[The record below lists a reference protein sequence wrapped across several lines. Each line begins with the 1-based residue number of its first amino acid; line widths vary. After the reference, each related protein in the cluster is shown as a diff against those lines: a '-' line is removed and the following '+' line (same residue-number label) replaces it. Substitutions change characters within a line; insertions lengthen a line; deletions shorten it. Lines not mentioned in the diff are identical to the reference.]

1 MNYTLLI
8 SGQAIKKVFSMR
20 DAIKA
25 VESGFREYGKG
36 RVQMPPKVYMYFT
49 GPDGNQVGDLRVMPS
64 YLPGFNA
71 AGVKI
76 VNVHPNNPQKHG
88 LPAVM
93 GIYPYMDPAS
103 GFCLAVMDATYM
115 TNLRTGA
122 AGGIAAKYLA
132 KKDSKVIGFIGA
144 GHQAETQLEALMAV
158 KENGHLLQ
166 LERVFVYDKAPE
178 ISGSFAEKVS
188 KAYDIEVDVASKEDT
203 IRNSDILITTTP
215 VRQPVVENRYVMPG
229 THINAIGAD
238 AEGKEELEPEI
249 LKRSKIIIDEWQ
261 QASHSGEIN
270 VPLKNGVI
278 TQEDICANIGEIVI
292 GKKQGRVSSEDI
304 TIFDSTGLG
313 IQDLVCEREAFN
325 RVKENLDELEKQ
337 ELIAKF
343 DFLPT
348 ED

>member
-1 MNYTLLI
+1 MNDTLLI
-8 SGQAIKKVFSMR
+8 GGQAIRKVFSMK

-25 VESGFREYGKG
+25 VESGFREYGEG

-49 GPDGNQVGDLRVMPS
+49 DSEGIQVGDLRVMPS
-64 YLPGFNA
+64 YLPRFNTS
-71 AGVKI
+71 GVKI
-76 VNVHPNNPQKHG
+76 VNVHPDNPRKHG

-93 GIYPYMDPAS
+93 GIYPYMDPAT

-132 KKDSKVIGFIGA
+132 KKDSRVIGFIGA

-158 KENGHLLQ
+158 KGDGHLSQ
-166 LERVFVYDKAPE
+166 LERVFVYDKEPE
-178 ISGSFAEKVS
+178 VARAFAEKV
-188 KAYDIEVDVASKEDT
+188 AAAHGIEVQVADKEET
-203 IRNSDILITTTP
+203 TRRADILVTTTP
-215 VRQPVVENRYVMPG
+215 VRRPIVEDAHVAPG

-249 LKRSKIIIDEWQ
+249 LKRSKIVIDEWT

-270 VPLKNGVI
+270 VPLRNGII
-278 TQEDICANIGEIVI
+278 TKEDIYGDIGGIVT
-292 GKKQGRVSSEDI
+292 GKKPGRENSEEI

-313 IQDLVCEREAFN
+313 IQDLICEHEAYN
-325 RVKENLDELEKQ
+325 RVRENLDSLQKQ
-337 ELIAKF
+337 GLVAKF
-343 DFLPT
+343 DFLPS
-348 ED
+348 DA